1 MNISETEDNI
11 YFQSTFNKLT
21 RFQFTRDAVA
31 NISCSQE
38 DYESPFIPEGLLVFH
53 LVRKE
58 DIIHNISSVTVKSPF
73 SYEFELP
80 EEYSDCDEDIFIRMA
95 FKGEIMSNRDILFC
109 TRMNS
114 GMNLLNEVSYT

>member
-1 MNISETEDNI
+1 MYFNSCSLVSNNKGSIPEYNIVSIKINYEVCFYFVGLNISETEDNI

-38 DYESPFIPEGLLVFH
+38 DYESPFIPEGLIVFH

-73 SYEFELP
+73 SY
-80 EEYSDCDEDIFIRMA
+80 
-95 FKGEIMSNRDILFC
+95 
-109 TRMNS
+109 
-114 GMNLLNEVSYT
+114 